1 MSGKLVDSVSALER
15 SRREAL
21 LSRIERFTELPL
33 LVLSFVM
40 VPLLI
45 GPTFWRLSPSE
56 EAVFVALDTFIWA
69 VFAVDLGVKLAVA
82 PDRPRFLRQHWL
94 EVLVVAI
101 PFLRPFRLLRLVVFG
116 SQAVLRARRLVK
128 VDFLLVYGIG
138 LIIIAAT
145 VVTSVE
151 SGRQGATITSFPDAL
166 WWAVVTITTVGYG
179 DKVPVT
185 TAGRAVAFVL
195 MLGGITFFS
204 MLTANL
210 ASLLVRGDDPNK
222 EGIERLASEVRALR
236 EEVARLRQSDH

>member
-1 MSGKLVDSVSALER
+1 MPGKLVNTMSDSER

-21 LSRIERFTELPL
+21 LSRIELFTELPL

-45 GPTFWRLSPSE
+45 GPYLWPMSPGE

-82 PDRPRFLRQHWL
+82 PDRLKFLRQHWL
-94 EVLVVAI
+94 EALVVVI
-101 PFLRPFRLLRLVVFG
+101 PFIRPLRLLRLVAFG
-116 SQAVLRARRLVK
+116 SHAVARARRLVK

-138 LIIIAAT
+138 LIIISAT
-145 VVTSVE
+145 VVTSLE
-151 SGRQGATITSFPDAL
+151 SGRQGASITSFPDAL

-179 DKVPVT
+179 DKVPLT
-185 TAGRAVAFVL
+185 IAGRAVAFVL

-222 EGIERLASEVRALR
+222 EAMERLASEVRALR
-236 EEVARLRQSDH
+236 EEVARLRQGDL

>member
-1 MSGKLVDSVSALER
+1 MPGKLVNTISASER

-33 LVLSFVM
+33 VVLSFVM

-45 GPTFWRLSPSE
+45 GPYLWPMSPSE

-82 PDRPRFLRQHWL
+82 PDRLKFLRQHWL
-94 EVLVVAI
+94 EALVVVI
-101 PFLRPFRLLRLVVFG
+101 PFIRPLRLLRLVAFG
-116 SQAVLRARRLVK
+116 SHAVTRARRLVK

-138 LIIIAAT
+138 LIIISAT

-151 SGRQGATITSFPDAL
+151 SGRQGASITSFPDAL

-179 DKVPVT
+179 DKVPLT
-185 TAGRAVAFVL
+185 IAGRAVAFVL

-210 ASLLVRGDDPNK
+210 ASLLVRGDDPSK
-222 EGIERLASEVRALR
+222 EAMERLASEVRALR
-236 EEVARLRQSDH
+236 EEVARLRQGDL